1 MAGVEHKIGNVYERR
16 GEWDQAESHLEAALA
31 AIGSSAGERAR
42 VYADWSLAAYH
53 RGRVDQAMNLAQQTL
68 AQAEA
73 VHDIHALAQ
82 AHNILGI
89 LTSKQQKLEEA
100 QHHLERSLALAGE
113 LDDLSVRVAAL
124 NNLALVCRSS
134 GAIERAIELTEEAL
148 ALCVSQG
155 DRHRE
160 AALQNNLADLFHA
173 AGDSEAAMSHLK
185 QSVSIYAE
193 IGVEAGAYR
202 PEIWKLVEW

>member
-1 MAGVEHKIGNVYERR
+1 M
-16 GEWDQAESHLEAALA
+16 
-31 AIGSSAGERAR
+31 
-42 VYADWSLAAYH
+42 
-53 RGRVDQAMNLAQQTL
+53 
-68 AQAEA
+68 
-73 VHDIHALAQ
+73 
-82 AHNILGI
+82 
-89 LTSKQQKLEEA
+89 
-100 QHHLERSLALAGE
+100 
-113 LDDLSVRVAAL
+113 AAL

-193 IGVEAGAYR
+193 IGVEAGTYR
-202 PEIWKLVEW
+202 PEIWMLVEW